1 MTINTG
7 LRKAMVAAA
16 ATVAVVGFSLQGAS
30 TANAHPK
37 CKPVS
42 ESPAASDL
50 SPSTQKAWTDF
61 ICGGG
66 RVTGGAARMVSG
78 AWIGAVPTIVAGATG
93 EPLTADQKKA
103 WRNWDMGAHNAGHGA
118 GMVISG
124 VYVGAPGYVAD
135 KIAAGATPADLSTAE
150 LDQVMFAMPADSDF
164 AHAYDVSQAS
174 EVPEV
179 PELPL
184 PIDPVEMLMELLSL

>member
-1 MTINTG
+1 MRIHTG

-16 ATVAVVGFSLQGAS
+16 TTAAVVGLSLQGAS

-37 CKPVS
+37 CAPVS
-42 ESPAASDL
+42 ESSAPSDL

-66 RVTGGAARMVSG
+66 RVTGGTARMVSG
-78 AWIGAVPTIVAGATG
+78 AWVGAVPTIMAGATG
-93 EPLTADQKKA
+93 AELTPAQKKA
-103 WRNWDMGAHNAGHGA
+103 WRNWDMGAHNVGHGA

-124 VYVGAPGYVAD
+124 VYVGAPGYIAD
-135 KIAAGATPADLSTAE
+135 KIAAGATPADLSPAQ
-150 LDQVMFAMPADSDF
+150 LDKVMFAMPADSDF
-164 AHAYDVSQAS
+164 AKAYDVGGT
-174 EVPEV
+174 PEL

-184 PIDPVEMLMELLSL
+184 PLDPVEMLMELLSL